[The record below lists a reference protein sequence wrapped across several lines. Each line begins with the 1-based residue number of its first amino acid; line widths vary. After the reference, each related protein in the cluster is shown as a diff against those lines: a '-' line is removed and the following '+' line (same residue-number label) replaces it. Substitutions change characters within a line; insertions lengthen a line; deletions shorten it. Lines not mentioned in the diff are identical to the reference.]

1 MYIEENINFFQNF
14 FESKIISFD
23 ILKGGITNKM
33 YKIKTC
39 DDIYILRFYGKN
51 TELFIDRDLEI
62 KMLNYLSN
70 EENAPKI
77 IKIFNGGRIEE
88 FKKGVISFE
97 PAKYQELLCKSL
109 VKLHNIRMKN
119 FMPFFW
125 SKFNKLRMENNIYI
139 KEINEVIKKIY
150 NYSNYWNELIIGHGD
165 LTLGNVLLN
174 NENNKVNLIDFEYSC
189 VMPRGFELGNHL
201 CEYYGF
207 TIDKLLYPEK
217 KIRMNLIKY
226 YLKHYYK
233 INNEDNHHKHNN
245 SIVFNNKDIEIIDLY
260 SLISHYYWG
269 CWAYVQ
275 SKVSTINFN
284 YKSYGDNRFSMFLY
298 YKKIFDNKNY
308 EI

>member
-33 YKIKTC
+33 YKIKTS

-88 FKKGVISFE
+88 FKKGVVSFE

-119 FMPFFW
+119 FM
-125 SKFNKLRMENNIYI
+125 NC
-139 KEINEVIKKIY
+139 KKI
-150 NYSNYWNELIIGHGD
+150 N
-165 LTLGNVLLN
+165 T
-174 NENNKVNLIDFEYSC
+174 
-189 VMPRGFELGNHL
+189 
-201 CEYYGF
+201 
-207 TIDKLLYPEK
+207 
-217 KIRMNLIKY
+217 
-226 YLKHYYK
+226 
-233 INNEDNHHKHNN
+233 
-245 SIVFNNKDIEIIDLY
+245 
-260 SLISHYYWG
+260 
-269 CWAYVQ
+269 
-275 SKVSTINFN
+275 
-284 YKSYGDNRFSMFLY
+284 
-298 YKKIFDNKNY
+298 
-308 EI
+308 